1 MRRFS
6 LIFGMLLT
14 FTAVAWGSAQAAEW
28 CAHEAGAPSASDE
41 HDCCRAK
48 IGGSD
53 AGHSP
58 SQETSHDASHENLT
72 TRNQA
77 EASHAGMNCGRADA
91 ASTTETGNSAFAG
104 LSCAE
109 CCAGGSGQTPATAA
123 VVAPEQNKVKRD
135 AGRACARSRDLFA
148 PAALDVSRLAPSQHA
163 PPAPPSHR
171 HILLGV
177 FLI

>member
-14 FTAVAWGSAQAAEW
+14 LAAVAWGGAQAAEW
-28 CAHEAGAPSASDE
+28 CLHEAGAASASDE

-53 AGHSP
+53 RGHSA
-58 SQETSHDASHENLT
+58 SQGTSHDAPHENST
-72 TRNQA
+72 AQKQA
-77 EASHAGMNCGRADA
+77 GESHAGMNCGRADA
-91 ASTTETGNSAFAG
+91 ASTPETQAYAFVAHG

-109 CCAGGSGQTPATAA
+109 CCVDGSGQTPATAA
-123 VVAPEQNKVKRD
+123 VVAPEQNKIKRD
-135 AGRACARSRDLFA
+135 AGRASARDLFA
-148 PAALDVSRLAPSQHA
+148 PAALYVSHLAPTQHA
-163 PPAPPSHR
+163 PPSPPGHR
-171 HILLGV
+171 HILIGV

>member
-6 LIFGMLLT
+6 LILGMLLT
-14 FTAVAWGSAQAAEW
+14 LAAIAWGSAQAAGW
-28 CAHEAGAPSASDE
+28 CLHEAGAPSASGE

-58 SQETSHDASHENLT
+58 SRGASHENPT
-72 TRNQA
+72 ARKQA
-77 EASHAGMNCGRADA
+77 GESHAGMNCGRGDAA
-91 ASTTETGNSAFAG
+91 ASTPETQAYAFVAHG

-109 CCAGGSGQTPATAA
+109 CCVDGSGQAPATAA
-123 VVAPEQNKVKRD
+123 VVAPEQNKIKRD
-135 AGRACARSRDLFA
+135 AGRASARARGLFS
-148 PAALDVSRLAPSQHA
+148 PAALYVSHLAPTQHA
-163 PPAPPSHR
+163 PPSPPGHR
-171 HILLGV
+171 HILIGV